1 LQPRIVLTRFRN
13 RNIVLVVDDDP
24 GTLRGIKRLLR
35 QHGYDSVVFPSA
47 EAFRE
52 HDSFE
57 QAICAVLDIDLNG
70 ESGIELGHGLKVA
83 GISLPVIYITG
94 NDSNASRRA
103 AMGSGCLAYL
113 TKPFSAKSLIAS
125 IEKASAALA

>member
-1 LQPRIVLTRFRN
+1 
-13 RNIVLVVDDDP
+13 
-24 GTLRGIKRLLR
+24 LLR

-47 EAFRE
+47 EAFRD

-57 QAICAVLDIDLNG
+57 QAICVVLDIDLNG